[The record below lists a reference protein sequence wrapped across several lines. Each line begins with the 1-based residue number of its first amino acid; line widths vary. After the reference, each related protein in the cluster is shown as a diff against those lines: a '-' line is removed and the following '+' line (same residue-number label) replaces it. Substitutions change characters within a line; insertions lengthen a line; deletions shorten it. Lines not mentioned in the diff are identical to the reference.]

1 MKIKKIFAKLSYIF
15 AKLFL
20 LASIVLLILNFF
32 TDYSYKWFII
42 GFFVLCLIL
51 AITSNFIDTSTPEEK
66 ARFAKIVAERKAIED
81 AEEADRQERL
91 TIAKTEHNGDLCQT
105 CNAGMSMC
113 DQCGQYSQ
121 WR

>member
-1 MKIKKIFAKLSYIF
+1 MKIFAKLSYIF

-42 GFFVLCLIL
+42 GFFILSLICLFSSL
-51 AITSNFIDTSTPEEK
+51 FIDTSTPEEK
-66 ARFAKIVAERKAIED
+66 ARFAEIVAERKAIED

-91 TIAKTEHNGDLCQT
+91 TIAKTEYNGDLCQT